1 MKTPPS
7 LHRRRAFTRVTL
19 IIAGCLLGLALAFAP
34 ALHAASDDATAK
46 ASDKAQALPLTATFA
61 KDKNAEGP
69 PYTLTLKN
77 VSAHAVKV
85 KAKIL
90 LAVAFH
96 ADNRAKNLPE
106 HAIDAGKDWSIP
118 GLAAQDKVILTAEG
132 YAPLELLVP

>member
-7 LHRRRAFTRVTL
+7 LHNRRALTRPTL
-19 IIAGCLLGLALAFAP
+19 IIAGCLFGLALAFAP
-34 ALHAASDDATAK
+34 ALQAAPDEAK
-46 ASDKAQALPLTATFA
+46 AKVGEKAQALPLTATFA

-77 VSAHAVKV
+77 VSATTVKV

-96 ADNRAKNLPE
+96 ADNKAKNLPE

-132 YAPLELLVP
+132 HAPLELVVP